1 MNMSKG
7 SGSIVRLPDYSSFTI
22 MSNRFLRDE
31 RLSSKARGVMATM
44 LSFPDNWDYSI
55 MGLTKIMP
63 DGKASISSSIAEL
76 EKYGYLTRE
85 QEHGERGKFGR
96 MIYTVIPEPLTEN
109 QPTVKKTR
117 KSPLTDFP
125 STDKPPAGK
134 PLPENQPQLNTNKL
148 NTNKYIEGGRSVG
161 RTTRTREMIQQQIN
175 YSDITKSYLDK
186 ALIDSIVDIMLDTY
200 KHCKEKITLGNREYD
215 REEVFATLD
224 AITQDEVLSIKEFV
238 SHYTKQ
244 IHNPY
249 NFILTLLL
257 QAKEGQDAYW
267 QALVAFDAVGKV

>member
-1 MNMSKG
+1 MSKG
-7 SGSIVRLPDYSSFTI
+7 SGGIIRVPNYQRFTI
-22 MSNRFLRDE
+22 IPYNILTDS
-31 RLSSKARGVMATM
+31 RLSMKTRGLLVTM
-44 LSFPDNWDYSI
+44 LGLPPGWDYSVL
-55 MGLTKIMP
+55 GLTKILP
-63 DGKASISSSIAEL
+63 DGRRAIGSALQEL
-76 EKYGYLTRE
+76 EEFGYLVRE
-85 QEHGERGKFGR
+85 QERGENGKFGNT
-96 MIYTVIPEPLTEN
+96 IYTVIPEPQAQNVTTAEMPIN
-109 QPTVKKTR
+109 QGF
-117 KSPLTDFP
+117 SPQARFP
-125 STDKPPAGK
+125 SADKPPAA
-134 PLPENQPQLNTNKL
+134 NVQQYNI
-148 NTNKYIEGGRSVG
+148 NKYNINNNTGAGRSVG